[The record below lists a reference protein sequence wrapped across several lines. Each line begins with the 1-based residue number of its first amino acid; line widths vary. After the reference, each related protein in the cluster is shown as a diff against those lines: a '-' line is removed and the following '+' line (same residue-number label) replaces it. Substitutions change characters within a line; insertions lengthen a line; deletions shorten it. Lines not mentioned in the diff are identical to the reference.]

1 MRDLLDFLFRITG
14 NYGFGILL
22 MTLLLRLI
30 VFPLTM
36 AGTRSSVKM
45 QALQAEQKELQKKYK
60 KDPEQLNRA
69 TMELWKKHKV
79 NPFMGCLPLLVQLPL
94 LFGFISMLQKYQ
106 FIGNAAFLWIPHL
119 GRPDPYFILPVL
131 AAVLTYFQS
140 KMTSPP
146 GDRSMQ
152 MMTYLLPVLILIWG
166 LRYQAG
172 FTLYWAAISGIGVLE
187 RYLIVRSTPQPAGL
201 PAPKK

>member
-1 MRDLLDFLFRITG
+1 MAAWTWLVASLRDLLDFLFRITG
-14 NYGFGILL
+14 NHGIGILL

-30 VFPLTM
+30 VFPLTV

-45 QALQAEQKELQKKYK
+45 QALQVEQKELQKKYK

-94 LFGFISMLQKYQ
+94 LFGFISMLRVYE
-106 FIGNAAFLWIPHL
+106 FSGNAAFLWVPHL
-119 GRPDPYFILPVL
+119 GQPDPYFILPVL

-140 KMTSPP
+140 KMTTPP
-146 GDRSMQ
+146 GDTSMQ
-152 MMTYLLPVLILIWG
+152 MMTYLFPVLILIWG

-172 FTLYWAAISGIGVLE
+172 
-187 RYLIVRSTPQPAGL
+187 
-201 PAPKK
+201 